1 MSPPLVKQPTG
12 TIEINGNT
20 GMNSEFTL
28 SAESAAIRADDH
40 QFIHPWDDVSDLGSE
55 KRTILSHAEGIY
67 VFDSEGNRLMDAPA
81 GMWCVNIGH
90 HREEMARAISD
101 QVMALSYN
109 SPWSLA
115 NAPAAR
121 LAAKLAELSPGD
133 LNHVFFTTGGSTA
146 VDTALRFVG
155 FRNNLLGKPD
165 KKHFITRENGYHGST
180 FLSSSCSG
188 KSKDKKLLDLDTE
201 HFHQL
206 QNPNPL
212 KRPNGLSVS
221 AFTDLLVEEL
231 EARILQIGAE
241 NVAAFVAEPILASG
255 GVVVPPD
262 GYFKRC
268 ADMCRKYDI
277 LVIADEVV
285 TGFGRLGHFFSS
297 EAVFDVVPD
306 IITTAKGITS
316 GYIPLGAVLISDKLL
331 DSMANHS
338 HEDGVFANGF
348 TYSGH
353 PVACAAA
360 LKNIEIIEQEK
371 LLENVRDLAPYF
383 QQQLQT
389 LRDIPIVIDVR
400 GMGLMACV
408 ECDEPIEPGPD
419 DPSIGE
425 RIDKH
430 CQSLGLVVR
439 PIYNMCVMS
448 PPLVIN
454 RDQVDDLVRMLR
466 AGLEM
471 AARDVLNPD
480 LAND

>member
-1 MSPPLVKQPTG
+1 MKSDLLDT
-12 TIEINGNT
+12 
-20 GMNSEFTL
+20 
-28 SAESAAIRADDH
+28 AAIRADDSK
-40 QFIHPWDDVSDLGSE
+40 FIHPWDDVTNLGTES
-55 KRTILSHAEGIY
+55 RTILSSSEGIY
-67 VFDSEGNRLMDAPA
+67 VHDSEGNRLMDAPA

-90 HREEMARAISD
+90 KRAEMAEAISN
-101 QVMALSYN
+101 QVMQLPYS

-115 NAPAAR
+115 NEP
-121 LAAKLAELSPGD
+121 AAKLATKLGELSPGD

-155 FRNNLLGKPD
+155 FRNNLLGKPE

-188 KSKDKKLLDLDTE
+188 KSKDKALLDLDTE

-206 QNPNPL
+206 RDPNPF
-212 KRPNGLSVS
+212 KRPEGMRVS
-221 AFTDLLVEEL
+221 EFSDLLVAEL
-231 EARILQIGAE
+231 EAMILDVGAE
-241 NVAAFVAEPILASG
+241 KVAAFVAEPILASG

-268 ADMCRKYDI
+268 ADMCRKYGV

-285 TGFGRLGHFFSS
+285 TAFGRLGHFFSS

-316 GYIPLGAVLISDKLL
+316 GYIPLGAVLVSDKLL
-331 DSMANHS
+331 ESMSNHS
-338 HEDGVFANGF
+338 HENGVFANGF

-360 LKNIEIIEQEK
+360 LKNIDIIEKEK
-371 LLENVRDLAPYF
+371 LLENARELAPYF

-389 LRDIPIVIDVR
+389 LRDISIVVDVR

-408 ECDEPIEPGPD
+408 ECEEPFTPGPD
-419 DPSIGE
+419 DPTIGE

-430 CQSLGLVVR
+430 CQARGLLVR

-454 RDQVDDLVRMLR
+454 REQIDDLVSMLR
-466 AGLEM
+466 GGLEM
-471 AARDVLNPD
+471 AASEVGTHEH
-480 LAND
+480 